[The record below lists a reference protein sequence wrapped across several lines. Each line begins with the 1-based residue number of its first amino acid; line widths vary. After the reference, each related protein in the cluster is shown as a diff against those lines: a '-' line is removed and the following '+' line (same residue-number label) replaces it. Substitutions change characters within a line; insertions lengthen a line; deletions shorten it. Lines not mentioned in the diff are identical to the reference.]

1 MPVVFFIFCVHDL
14 NQPLLHVLVMLL
26 HEEAP
31 NHILTLEEIDSFFLT
46 SDRDLFTGKMNI
58 KLI

>member
-1 MPVVFFIFCVHDL
+1 MPVVFFIFYVHAL
-14 NQPLLHVLVMLL
+14 NQFLLHVHVMLL
-26 HEEAP
+26 HEVAP
-31 NHILTLEEIDSFFLT
+31 NHRLTLEEIDPFFLT

>member
-1 MPVVFFIFCVHDL
+1 MPVVFFIFCVHAL
-14 NQPLLHVLVMLL
+14 NQPVLHLHVMVL

-46 SDRDLFTGKMNI
+46 SDRDLFTNKKNI